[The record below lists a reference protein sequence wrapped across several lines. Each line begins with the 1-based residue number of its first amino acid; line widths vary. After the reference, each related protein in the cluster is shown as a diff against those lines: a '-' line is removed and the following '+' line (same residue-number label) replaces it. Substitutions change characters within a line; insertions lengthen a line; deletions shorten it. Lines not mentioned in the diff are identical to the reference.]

1 VRIDLKV
8 LGEELATVVKGHV
21 SPILKRLE
29 AVEKRQPEKGARGEK
44 GIDGKDADEA
54 KIVAEV
60 LAKMPVPLPGR
71 DGVDGK
77 DAPAVDVEKLAAD
90 VLARVRVPVDG
101 KDADQEAITKAVL
114 SEVTKALDAIPI
126 PKDGRDGVDGIDGK
140 DAPPIDY
147 AHVIAEVAKQ
157 IPAPKDGK
165 DGADADPVDVEKVI
179 DGVLA
184 RVPKPK
190 DGEKGIDGTS
200 VTVDQ
205 VMPLLEA
212 TLTKNLLE
220 WERRANDMMTKA
232 IERIPAPKDGIDGR
246 DGFGFDDMSVEY
258 DGERGLK
265 FVLERA
271 GVRKTF
277 DLHLPI
283 PIYREVLKSNTK
295 ALRGDNFT
303 YGGNIWIAKRD
314 TETRPPGD
322 DWVLAVR
329 KGRDGKDS
337 EE

>member
-8 LGEELATVVKGHV
+8 LGEELATVVNGHV

-29 AVEKRQPEKGARGEK
+29 AVEKRQPEKGERGEK
-44 GIDGKDADEA
+44 GMDGLRGE
-54 KIVAEV
+54 
-60 LAKMPVPLPGR
+60 P
-71 DGVDGK
+71 GVDGK
-77 DAPAVDVEKLAAD
+77 DGAPGERGEKGL
-90 VLARVRVPVDG
+90 DG
-101 KDADQEAITKAVL
+101 ANGQPGE
-114 SEVTKALDAIPI
+114 
-126 PKDGRDGVDGIDGK
+126 R
-140 DAPPIDY
+140 
-147 AHVIAEVAKQ
+147 
-157 IPAPKDGK
+157 GK
-165 DGADADPVDVEKVI
+165 DGAPGQRGENGERGEVGPVGPPGPAGPQGE
-179 DGVLA
+179 
-184 RVPKPK
+184 R
-190 DGEKGIDGTS
+190 GEKGEPGVAGEKGMDGLPGKDGTPGDRGQPGERGEKGADGINGKDGAPGERGEKGLDGTS

-220 WERRANDMMTKA
+220 WERRANDAMTKA
-232 IERIPAPKDGIDGR
+232 IERIPAPKDGRDGTDGIDGR

-303 YGGNIWIAKRD
+303 YGGNLWIARRD
-314 TETRPPGD
+314 TDTRPPGE